1 MKRVVTGS
9 RRPAQYKIG
18 NWAEYDAAA
27 RQPDCLG
34 DAGGGNFTIVGQYL
48 LGLLPDDTSPY

>member
-1 MKRVVTGS
+1 VSSQYPESPIQIWELGRVRCG
-9 RRPAQYKIG
+9 A
-18 NWAEYDAAA
+18 AAA
-27 RQPDCLG
+27 RQPDGLG